1 MSELT
6 VEEIKGIYN
15 MRDMVERYG
24 FHLNRAGFI
33 SCPFHQGDRTPSL
46 KIYEKDYHCHAC
58 GANGDIFTFVK
69 MIEEISFSEAFRLLG
84 GTYQPGSQKAL
95 QARRIQYLKA
105 KQEKKEADRQFRI
118 WHRDRIGEVCRTLRM
133 LDGLLPVMTPLTEE
147 WAAAVNL
154 REQNRYKYSILSFG
168 DRQEQEE
175 MRELDE

>member
-1 MSELT
+1 MT

-15 MRDMVERYG
+15 MRDIVERYG
-24 FHLNRAGFI
+24 FHPNRAGFI

-58 GANGDIFTFVK
+58 GANGDIFTFVQ
-69 MIEEISFSEAFRLLG
+69 MIEEISFSEAFRMLG
-84 GTYQPGSQKAL
+84 GTYQLGSQKAL

-105 KQEKKEADRQFRI
+105 KQVKKEADKRFRI

-147 WAAAVNL
+147 WTAAVNL
-154 REQNRYKYSILSFG
+154 REHNRYKYSILSFG

-175 MRELDE
+175 MRESDG